1 MPRRTLRK
9 EDIANYVNSEFET
22 LKAFLSELHLKN
34 CELALS
40 LLEDI
45 FEDELDRRY
54 GNKNPNHPTSISK
67 MG

>member
-1 MPRRTLRK
+1 MPRRTLCK

-40 LLEDI
+40 LLEDV

-54 GNKNPNHPTSISK
+54 GENPKHSISIPK
-67 MG
+67 IS

>member
-1 MPRRTLRK
+1 MPRRTLCK
-9 EDIANYVNSEFET
+9 EDIASYVQSEFET

-45 FEDELDRRY
+45 FKDELDRLY
-54 GNKNPNHPTSISK
+54 ENKHAK
-67 MG
+67 

>member
-1 MPRRTLRK
+1 MVKGTIMPRKTLCK
-9 EDIANYVNSEFET
+9 DDISSYVKSEFET

-45 FEDELDRRY
+45 FDD
-54 GNKNPNHPTSISK
+54 
-67 MG
+67 